1 MPDTSPLLARA
12 GAVEAG
18 WPDEGV
24 AAHYGDPMREQRAAA
39 RSAAV
44 VDRSNRGVLRITGP
58 DRLSWLHSLTTQQ
71 LDGLAPGGSA
81 QALVLGPTGHV
92 EHHLTLTDD
101 GTATWVHVEPGTAA
115 ALAEF
120 LESMRFMLRVEVAD
134 VSRDYAVLTLLGPG
148 AADLGTERA
157 GVHARVEPGSF
168 GTIDLV
174 VARDR
179 LPEVAGDL
187 LRQGGAAAGMWAF
200 EALRIAAWVP
210 RLGLDTDHRTI
221 PHEVGW
227 IGTAV
232 HLNKGCY
239 RGQETV
245 ARVHNLGHPPRRLV
259 FLHLDGSADRLP
271 GHGDPVE
278 LAGDEPGGE
287 PGDKQRATVG
297 FTGSAARH
305 YELGPI
311 GLALIKRTVPVDA
324 TLLAGAGGGVA
335 AAQEVIVPPD
345 AGGAV
350 QVTLRR
356 RQIV

>member
-1 MPDTSPLLARA
+1 MSNTGPMSNKSPLLERP

-18 WPDEGV
+18 WPDQGV
-24 AAHYGDPMREQRAAA
+24 AAHYGDPVREQRALDTTAG
-39 RSAAV
+39 V
-44 VDRSNRGVLRITGP
+44 VDRSNRGVVTITGP
-58 DRLSWLHSLTTQQ
+58 DRLTWLHSLTTQR
-71 LDGLAPGGSA
+71 LDQLAPGEAA
-81 QALVLGPTGHV
+81 QALILSPTGHV

-101 GTATWVHVEPGTAA
+101 GTSVWLHVEPGTTAD
-115 ALAEF
+115 LVKF

-134 VSRDYAVLTLLGPG
+134 VSGDYAVLTVLGPRG
-148 AADLGTERA
+148 GDLAAELE
-157 GVHARVEPGSF
+157 GVRARVQPGPF
-168 GTIDLV
+168 GSIDLI

-179 LPEVAGDL
+179 LSGAVGDL
-187 LRQGGAAAGMWAF
+187 VRSAGSAQGTLAGMWAF
-200 EALRIAAWVP
+200 EALRIAARVP
-210 RLGLDTDHRTI
+210 RFGLDTDHRTI

-227 IGTAV
+227 IETAV

-259 FLHLDGSADRLP
+259 FLDLDGSVDRLP
-271 GHGDPVE
+271 AHGDPVE
-278 LAGDEPGGE
+278 LDA
-287 PGDKQRATVG
+287 AMVG

-311 GLALIKRTVPVDA
+311 ALALIKRTVPVDA
-324 TLLAGAGGGVA
+324 TLLAGGVA

-345 AGGAV
+345 VGANV

-356 RQIV
+356 RNLI